1 MQTMGQDLK
10 NGWIIL
16 CQLITLGAGQA
27 KIEVNRPL
35 APAYTQ
41 TPLQGPGRNF
51 PLVHGCAQLA
61 KSACLLSSAAPRW
74 EAAGGSR

>member
-1 MQTMGQDLK
+1 MGQDLK
-10 NGWIIL
+10 NSWIIL

-27 KIEVNRPL
+27 KIEVSRPL

-41 TPLQGPGRNF
+41 TPLQGPERNF
-51 PLVHGCAQLA
+51 RLVHGVPNRQSQLP
-61 KSACLLSSAAPRW
+61 LLSSAELWW